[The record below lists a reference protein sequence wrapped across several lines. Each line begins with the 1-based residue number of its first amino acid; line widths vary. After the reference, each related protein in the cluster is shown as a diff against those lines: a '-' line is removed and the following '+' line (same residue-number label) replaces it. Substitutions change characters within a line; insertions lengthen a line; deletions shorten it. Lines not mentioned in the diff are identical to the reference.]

1 MLKLFIGGSQKNY
14 NIIIKSNNKTYDFV
28 VIRNG

>member
-1 MLKLFIGGSQKNY
+1 MLKLSGGIKNC
-14 NIIIKSNNKTYDFV
+14 NITIKSNNKTYDFV

>member
-1 MLKLFIGGSQKNY
+1 MLKLFSGGIKNY